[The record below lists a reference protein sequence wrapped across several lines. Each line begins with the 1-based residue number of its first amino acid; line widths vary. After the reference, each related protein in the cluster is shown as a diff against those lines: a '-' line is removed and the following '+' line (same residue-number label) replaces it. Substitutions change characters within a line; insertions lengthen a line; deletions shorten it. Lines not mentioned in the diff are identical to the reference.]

1 MIKRKNLTS
10 FIILR
15 RLADSDKYKYNT
27 CKANALNITYRTV
40 PTSSRQYQIL
50 NSPSVHKQ
58 KQTVPALSRI

>member
-40 PTSSRQYQIL
+40 PTSSRQ
-50 NSPSVHKQ
+50 
-58 KQTVPALSRI
+58 